1 MTELPALTDR
11 EHQVLRCWLRGLG
24 QQGIMRELGVSRSTI
39 AGHQRTLLDKLGVQ
53 TPLQAV
59 LLVRER
65 DVQRAYEHGY
75 RAGLREGGAA

>member
-1 MTELPALTDR
+1 MTGLPALTGR
-11 EHQVLRCWLRGLG
+11 EQDVLRCWLRGLTR
-24 QQGIMRELGVSRSTI
+24 QQITRELGLSTSTV
-39 AGHQRTLLDKLGVQ
+39 ADHQRALLDKLGVQ

-59 LLVRER
+59 LLVREC